1 MIFLVLRAHAADR
14 EHSVGPPEK

>member
-14 EHSVGPPEK
+14 EHSVGPPER